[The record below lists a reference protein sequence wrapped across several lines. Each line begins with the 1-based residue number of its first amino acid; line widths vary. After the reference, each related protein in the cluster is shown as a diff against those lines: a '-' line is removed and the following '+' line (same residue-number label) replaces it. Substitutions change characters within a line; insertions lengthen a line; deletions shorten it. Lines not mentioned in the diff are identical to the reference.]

1 MCTAVTYKTKDFY
14 FGRTL
19 DLEYSY
25 NEEVIVSP
33 REYVF
38 KFRHLP
44 PLETHHAI
52 IGMAFTVENYPLYY
66 DAMNE
71 LGLGM
76 AGLSFPESC
85 KYREYKE
92 DSLNIAP
99 FELIPFILG
108 KCASTDEALSL
119 LSEINLVNT
128 SFSESLPLS
137 PLHWIISDKEK
148 SITLECTKDGLK
160 IYDNPIGVLTNEP
173 EFSFHMTN
181 LRNYMALSPEPIE
194 NKFSKNHSLTPYSKG
209 MAAFGLPGD
218 LSSASRFIRAAFTK
232 LNSVSGEEES
242 ESVSQF
248 FHILGNVSHPKGL
261 VHLDDN
267 KYEITVYTSC
277 MNLNRGIYY
286 YTTYGNSSISAVD
299 IKNENLN
306 SAELISF
313 KLNKELYINK
323 QN

>member
-1 MCTAVTYKTKDFY
+1 M
-14 FGRTL
+14 
-19 DLEYSY
+19 
-25 NEEVIVSP
+25 SP

-85 KYREYKE
+85 RYREYKE

-119 LSEINLVNT
+119 LSKINLVNT

-137 PLHWIISDKEK
+137 P
-148 SITLECTKDGLK
+148 
-160 IYDNPIGVLTNEP
+160 
-173 EFSFHMTN
+173 
-181 LRNYMALSPEPIE
+181 
-194 NKFSKNHSLTPYSKG
+194 
-209 MAAFGLPGD
+209 
-218 LSSASRFIRAAFTK
+218 
-232 LNSVSGEEES
+232 
-242 ESVSQF
+242 
-248 FHILGNVSHPKGL
+248 
-261 VHLDDN
+261 
-267 KYEITVYTSC
+267 
-277 MNLNRGIYY
+277 
-286 YTTYGNSSISAVD
+286 
-299 IKNENLN
+299 
-306 SAELISF
+306 
-313 KLNKELYINK
+313 
-323 QN
+323 